1 MRKIAPTPAPVQHER
16 DPIEDHPICRGAFAA
31 LVFSG
36 PRAVLGEVPGEMTAD
51 TAFKFALIDGR
62 LSDETDFARSPG
74 MPLPMWDAQ
83 RIEPTD
89 GVCFVLS
96 DRAHPA
102 VAVLESQGAEEGRH
116 FVIIGE
122 LAMKRRVDVLDQRLA
137 ALLKRI
143 DEDGKVL
150 ILGYGDQGARI
161 ALRLRCA
168 FGLDAGRLLI
178 VDHGSPSAERAAR
191 DGLTVIA
198 AEDAPAEAAAVI
210 YSPLMRHERLYR
222 LYESAQAA
230 GRPWLDNS
238 AGAAGD
244 VPPHF
249 TAIGDV
255 SLDEAALGAIA
266 VDGWTLRP
274 RSHGLPIEAIIV
286 RHDLRRLR
294 GRDVPHLHA
303 GQRAPLHTPGS
314 RIDLSRMR
322 DDDDLDE
329 ATFIEARHAWVSLRD
344 TPVAPVF
351 AAREFCRSIWPEAT
365 ERIFPA
371 QDPSCM
377 GATALER
384 LLARHIWRAEIA
396 QASQTSAQQVLLGI
410 AAAHYARREAIIEIG
425 SALGGSALLMAA
437 ATEPEAGL
445 VYSIDPA
452 TADRD
457 VMRFAFQ
464 REGLIDRLEQMVMTS
479 EEAIGRLGHLTGR
492 AGLVFIDGLHT
503 EAATRHDFNHY
514 AVLVRPGGAL
524 LVHDVTPARFSVFRV
539 VLEHILPDERFMPR
553 CLVDG
558 LAVFERRP

>member
-1 MRKIAPTPAPVQHER
+1 MMKLAQTLPPVRQW
-16 DPIEDHPICRGAFAA
+16 DGPIEDHPICRGAFAA

-36 PRAVLGEVPGEMTAD
+36 SRAVLGELPGEMTAD
-51 TAFKFALIDGR
+51 TAFKFALADGR
-62 LSDETDFARSPG
+62 LPAEADFARAPG
-74 MPLPMWDAQ
+74 MPLPMWDI
-83 RIEPTD
+83 RGLEPTD

-116 FVIIGE
+116 FVIIDE
-122 LAMKRRVDVLDQRLA
+122 SAMKRRVDRLDQWLA
-137 ALLKRI
+137 ELMERI
-143 DEDGKVL
+143 DESAKVL

-161 ALRLRCA
+161 ALRLRSA

-178 VDHGSPSAERAAR
+178 VDHGSASAERAAR

-198 AEDAPAEAAAVI
+198 AGDAPAGAAAVV
-210 YSPLMRHERLYR
+210 YSPLMRYERLYR
-222 LYESAQAA
+222 LYEGAQAA
-230 GRPWLDNS
+230 GRPRLDNS
-238 AGAAGD
+238 AGAAGNER
-244 VPPHF
+244 PHC

-266 VDGWTLRP
+266 VDGWMLRP
-274 RSHGLPIEAIIV
+274 RPHGLPIEAIIV
-286 RHDLRRLR
+286 RHDARRLR
-294 GRDVPHLHA
+294 GREVPHLHA
-303 GQRAPLHTPGS
+303 GQRAPLHTPDS
-314 RIDLSRMR
+314 CIDLSRMR
-322 DDDDLDE
+322 GDDDLAE

-344 TPVAPVF
+344 TPALAVF
-351 AAREFCRSIWPEAT
+351 AAREFCHAIWPEAT
-365 ERIFPA
+365 GRIFPA
-371 QDPSCM
+371 LNPGRL

-384 LLARHIWRAEIA
+384 LLARHVHRAEIA
-396 QASQTSAQQVLLGI
+396 RASQTSAQQVLLGI
-410 AAAHYARREAIIEIG
+410 AAAQYAAGDPIIEIG

-437 ATEPEAGL
+437 ATEKERSEL
-445 VYSIDPA
+445 RSIDPA

-479 EEAIGRLGHLTGR
+479 EEAISRLGHLTGR

-503 EAATRHDFNHY
+503 EAAALADLSNY
-514 AVLVRPGGAL
+514 APLIRGGGAL

-539 VLEHILPDERFMPR
+539 VLEHILPDERFMMR